1 MDESGGDGSSPPATA
16 PNSGY
21 QRILIGQDQ
30 SGKEYCLGSNS
41 NILLLW

>member
-1 MDESGGDGSSPPATA
+1 VDESGGGSSSPPATA
-16 PNSGY
+16 PNPGH

-30 SGKEYCLGSNS
+30 SGKDYGLASNA